1 MRELADDRLR
11 GREGA
16 WTVILDFPFDEPNR
30 TPADDIARL
39 DRYTGEGSQTL
50 VWLPAFLSE
59 KAQKDLGRLVVLDY
73 ILTGERFNDY
83 AAHLAQVDRAQARS
97 LAKNQR
103 DQLQQRLKQYLE
115 VAYGIAQDPREA
127 VDQKLSTADQFRTL
141 DRTFQPQA
149 PVGANLREGFINLLD
164 QLFAHKYPAHPQF
177 ETEIKIA
184 VLKKVEAE
192 LVRALEDK
200 DRRVHVADRAVRQLT
215 RAVVNPLRLGNMGET
230 HLALENHWRT
240 HFLQRQAADG
250 DPGAPITVARMR
262 KWIDDPSPMGLLPEV
277 QNLIIHAFATMTN
290 RSFFL
295 NNGPYPPTLENTP
308 NELELREQALPCEE
322 DWKAAIRRAGLFFG
336 LTVAESLNAGNV
348 ARLKDQLTTE
358 ASARLAPLQDYAKA
372 LTVKWRSFGNAGQDS
387 DRIKTAEGAAA
398 LLLSMTAPNADVI
411 STLAGAAMATTEA
424 AYGQTIGKAKALDEA
439 LKTTDWELFTAV
451 IALVDH
457 RRIAAQSMRERLA
470 EILASDEHAIGLKA
484 ALAEQKN
491 KALKLLTEAPP
502 TPPVA
507 PPAPPITPEP
517 PKPGVRVIREG
528 AKSDLAVSD
537 AINSLDEIRTELAKD
552 EDYRLSIS
560 WKITRKG

>member
-1 MRELADDRLR
+1 
-11 GREGA
+11 
-16 WTVILDFPFDEPNR
+16 
-30 TPADDIARL
+30 
-39 DRYTGEGSQTL
+39 
-50 VWLPAFLSE
+50 
-59 KAQKDLGRLVVLDY
+59 VVLDY

-127 VDQKLSTADQFRTL
+127 VDQKLGVADQFRTL

-164 QLFAHKYPAHPQF
+164 QLFTHRYPAHPQF
-177 ETEIKIA
+177 ETEIRIA

-200 DRRVHVADRAVRQLT
+200 DQRVHVADRALRQLT
-215 RAVVNPLRLGNMGET
+215 LAVVNPLRLGNMGAT

-277 QNLIIHAFATMTN
+277 QNLIIHAFAAMTN

-308 NELELREQALPCEE
+308 NELELREQGALPGED
-322 DWKAAIRRAGLFFG
+322 DWKVAIRRAGLFFG

-372 LTVKWRSFGNAGQDS
+372 LAVKWRSLGNAGRDS
-387 DRIKTAEGAAA
+387 DRLRTAEGAAA
-398 LLLSMTAPNADVI
+398 LLLGMTSANADVI

-457 RRIAAQSMRERLA
+457 RRVAAQSMRERLA
-470 EILASDEHAIGLKA
+470 EILASDEHAIGMKA

-491 KALKLLTEAPP
+491 KALKLLTDAPP
-502 TPPVA
+502 RPE
-507 PPAPPITPEP
+507 PEP
-517 PKPGVRVIREG
+517 PKPGTRVIREEV
-528 AKSDLAVSD
+528 KKDLAVSD
-537 AINSLDEIRTELAKD
+537 AINSLDEIRAELVKD
-552 EDYRLSIS
+552 ADYRLSIS
-560 WKITRKG
+560 WKITKKG